1 MKRLGCMA
9 LLMACGFLAAQAPA
23 VNETGK
29 GDLMASRVF
38 TQAAGSVRTM
48 ANGGQSRD
56 ILYGTLATGEAINI
70 HESTQPAGA
79 KPNPLHTI
87 EHSEFILV
95 REGTLAFMHDGKEE
109 KAGPGDLIYVSY
121 GTLHTVRNVG
131 DVPAKYV
138 VIAMGGDAKK

>member
-1 MKRLGCMA
+1 MF
-9 LLMACGFLAAQAPA
+9 MACGLLAAQAPA
-23 VNETGK
+23 TNERGK

-56 ILYGTLATGEAINI
+56 ILYGTLATGEAINV
-70 HESTQPAGA
+70 HESAQPAGA

-87 EHSEFILV
+87 EHSELILV
-95 REGTLAFMHDGKEE
+95 REGTLAFMHDGLEE
-109 KAGPGDLIYVSY
+109 KAGPGDLIYVAF
-121 GTLHTVRNVG
+121 GTLHTVRNTG

-138 VIAMGGDAKK
+138 VIAIGGDTKK

>member
-1 MKRLGCMA
+1 MA
-9 LLMACGFLAAQAPA
+9 VFMACGLLAAQAPA
-23 VNETGK
+23 TNERGK

-56 ILYGTLATGEAINI
+56 ILYGALATGEAINV
-70 HESTQPAGA
+70 HESAQPAGA

-87 EHSEFILV
+87 EHSELILV
-95 REGTLAFMHDGKEE
+95 REGTLAFMHDGLEE

-138 VIAMGGDAKK
+138 VIAMGGDTKK